1 MHVHTLVLKPLL
13 QIFIVLVDILFAQW
27 LHICLIL
34 YAVCVVLILTIHF
47 RVVQFLL
54 QGNQISTDG
63 ALHLLSLCDLLTL
76 RCKLIAY

>member
-1 MHVHTLVLKPLL
+1 M
-13 QIFIVLVDILFAQW
+13 FDS
-27 LHICLIL
+27 
-34 YAVCVVLILTIHF
+34 VCCVCDADFDNSL